1 MAKSIMVYPT
11 IYGSLGWYCEHLDA
25 WAVNEEGE
33 VKLCEACTDEYE
45 AGTAIVKVAG
55 KAA

>member
-1 MAKSIMVYPT
+1 MVYPT